1 VDENTITDNPEVIK
15 KYHEKYLKMGLE
27 GVVVKK
33 ANGKYVSGR
42 TGWNWVKMK
51 EEEGHKGRLSD
62 TLDCIVMGYF
72 VGKGK
77 RARFGLGKI
86 LVGIKDGDTIRT
98 LTKVG
103 TGLTEEMLVEI
114 RQRLDKLKSK
124 EKPKEYEAQKDL
136 IPDVWAIP
144 SLVVEVSA
152 DSISKSTKHSLGLSL
167 RFPRFL
173 KIREDKGANEA
184 TTLGELK
191 SIAKL

>member
-1 VDENTITDNPEVIK
+1 
-15 KYHEKYLKMGLE
+15 
-27 GVVVKK
+27 
-33 ANGKYVSGR
+33 
-42 TGWNWVKMK
+42 MK
-51 EEEGHKGRLSD
+51 EEEGQQGRLSD

-77 RARFGLGKI
+77 MAQFGLGKI
-86 LVGIKDGDTIRT
+86 LVGIKDKDKILT

-114 RQRLDKLKSK
+114 RKRLEKLESK
-124 EKPKEYEAQKDL
+124 QKPKEYEAQKDL

-144 SLVVEVSA
+144 KLIVEVTA

-173 KIREDKGANEA
+173 KIREDKGVNEA
-184 TTLGELK
+184 TTLKELK
-191 SIAKL
+191 NIANI